1 MVRLV
6 STGIF
11 CLILFSETT
20 VYGQLA
26 RKAQEVWPSV
36 DVYYRFNDR
45 LRLYTTVSGTK
56 KDSSNYS
63 DGALGIFLDVFAFPV
78 IAQRRESHIEELPGK
93 YLRLRLGY
101 QYSQS
106 PPSAEDPF
114 RENLFVAQ
122 ADGRAVLPFSI
133 LFTLRNRFDFRFKDE
148 SFSAR
153 YRPRLQFERD
163 FHTEYLFFTISTF
176 AEYYANFG
184 ESQLDRFRFQLAFEV
199 KVTRHLAYETF
210 WNHQF
215 DNQPLVQE
223 VDAFGMVLK
232 LYLSKRA
239 KKEKKDGQSYP

>member
-1 MVRLV
+1 MLRFI
-6 STGIF
+6 SSGIF
-11 CLILFSETT
+11 CIIILLANA
-20 VYGQLA
+20 VYGQLS

-36 DVYYRFNDR
+36 DVYYRFNER
-45 LRLYTTVSGTK
+45 LRLYSTVSGTK
-56 KDSSNYS
+56 KDSSNYT
-63 DGALGIFLDVFAFPV
+63 DGAVGVFLDVFAFSV
-78 IAQRRESHIEELPGK
+78 ISQRREAHVEELPGK
-93 YLRLRLGY
+93 YLRLRVGY
-101 QYSQS
+101 QYTQS

-122 ADGRAVLPFSI
+122 ADGRAMLPFSI
-133 LFTLRNRFDFRFKDE
+133 LFTLRNRFDFRFKGED
-148 SFSAR
+148 FSVR

-163 FHTEYLFFTISTF
+163 FHTEFLFFTISTF

-199 KVTRHLAYETF
+199 KVTKHLAYETF

-215 DNQPLVQE
+215 DNQPSVQE

-239 KKEKKDGQSYP
+239 KEKKDG